1 MNTKKNQYSKAL
13 AKHRFSGSQKALLSG
28 KRGVEGTL
36 MIVVSV
42 VIVLAITVFALS
54 WMSNKASGAAVENE
68 MKAKQVALLIDS
80 AEPGTTIFVDSEIT
94 IEGNEVVII
103 ENYLR
108 VARYSFF
115 SNRNVEYKKVQG
127 GTEIY
132 VK

>member
-1 MNTKKNQYSKAL
+1 MD
-13 AKHRFSGSQKALLSG
+13 R
-28 KRGVEGTL
+28 RGIESTL

-42 VIVLAITVFALS
+42 IIVLAITAPALV
-54 WMSNKASGAAVENE
+54 WMSSKASGAAVENE

-80 AEPGTTIFVDSEIT
+80 AEPGTTIFVDSEII
-94 IEGNEVVII
+94 IEGNEAVVV
-103 ENYLR
+103 ENYLK

-132 VK
+132 IK